1 MEIKFSDYRTVA
13 QLAEEWNISRRRV
26 IRYCETERFP
36 GALKAAGRWF
46 IPIGTPKPP
55 DRRVNNGRKPKKTEE

>member
-1 MEIKFSDYRTVA
+1 MEIKFSDYKTVT

-26 IRYCETERFP
+26 IRYCETGRLP

-46 IPIGTPKPP
+46 VPTGATQPP
-55 DRRVNNGRKPKKTEE
+55 DRRVHNGRKPEKTAE